1 MHELNT
7 PWKGWKRKRG
17 KSERLIYY
25 ALVGIKHA
33 VHIAGTLI
41 HGLEQYI
48 FINRKSINSLHCRT
62 FDTNFQKNMW
72 RKYNIYCCWKR
83 FYNGIYKMW
92 KITCRVTIILS
103 VKWFHF
109 SLSFF
114 SLSLFFFNIHTF
126 EIIVHLKFM
135 FRQIEHGNRKYFICL
150 NTFRT
155 MSICTVYSAFKQ
167 VVQISF
173 MINIMRYLYGPSSDI
188 TITSFQIE
196 KKVIRYV
203 HLVHFTR
210 KNKIYIWQ
218 WKSFK

>member
-114 SLSLFFFNIHTF
+114 LSLFFLIYIRSKSSCIWNSCFD
-126 EIIVHLKFM
+126 K
-135 FRQIEHGNRKYFICL
+135 L
-150 NTFRT
+150 NTE
-155 MSICTVYSAFKQ
+155 IVN
-167 VVQISF
+167 ISYAWILLERCPF
-173 MINIMRYLYGPSSDI
+173 VLFILHLNKLYK
-188 TITSFQIE
+188 F
-196 KKVIRYV
+196 
-203 HLVHFTR
+203 HL
-210 KNKIYIWQ
+210 W
-218 WKSFK
+218 